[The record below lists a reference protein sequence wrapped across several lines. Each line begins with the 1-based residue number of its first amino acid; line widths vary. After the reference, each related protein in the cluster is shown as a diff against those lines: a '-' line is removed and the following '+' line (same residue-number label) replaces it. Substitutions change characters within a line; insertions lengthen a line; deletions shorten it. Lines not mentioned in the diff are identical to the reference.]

1 MHSQTIDR
9 TQFIASI
16 RSKFNRSKHYTAH
29 LPDKEVFQRYFEG
42 QDFKDAVVEFFNL
55 SDEDLLSLYFLNYP
69 VRGQLFFE
77 EEMVA
82 KVVQDLPEFFLSVLR
97 IGISKLITL
106 SGFQRENISEPIFFH
121 ESKLAEISEA
131 IFNGWKQIGVIE
143 ASKVSED
150 EKLLKLADIPAT
162 LEINHYYYDLLGCL
176 QLNYNSQVVY
186 IESRGARLKDKSTF
200 LIPPD
205 KSKRDLL
212 THVTGY
218 LAMPIAFAEE
228 IPATET
234 DLLRIWKR
242 LDEKLK
248 EANFLGG
255 MFPLLSPHHPGDY
268 LMDGHESVLYIEE
281 EVVHPYPP
289 GTIQDYDT
297 LALDLSENPVQYD
310 KFHFRLEQSR
320 GNTKPTNWISLS
332 ITDSTF
338 FYFLA
343 LNRLE
348 NPEDDCQSIHP
359 EKAVDRLDRIH
370 NKFINFLKGPVK
382 KELCGERNKGT
393 NSWVFGSGNTKTK
406 YAQRIHQAFEAA
418 TGINKSNGSLLQ
430 TCQNNIEGGGFH
442 LAPHITNI
450 IHKIPPE

>member
-1 MHSQTIDR
+1 VHSQTINR
-9 TQFIASI
+9 EQFIANI
-16 RSKFNRSKHYTAH
+16 RSKFNRSKHFTAY
-29 LPDKEVFQRYFEG
+29 LPDKDVFRSYFEG

-55 SDEDLLSLYFLNYP
+55 SDDDLLSLYFLNYP

-77 EEMVA
+77 QEIVA
-82 KVVQDLPEFFLSVLR
+82 KIVQDLPEFFLSVLR
-97 IGISKLITL
+97 VGISKLITL
-106 SGFQRENISEPIFFH
+106 SGLQRENILEPILFH

-131 IFNGWKQIGVIE
+131 IFNGWKQIGEIE
-143 ASKVSED
+143 VSKIPD
-150 EKLLKLADIPAT
+150 KEKLVKLAGIPTT
-162 LEINHYYYDLLGCL
+162 LQINHYYYDLLGCL
-176 QLNYNSQVVY
+176 QLNYDSQILY

-200 LIPPD
+200 FIPPD
-205 KSKRDLL
+205 RTKRELL
-212 THVTGY
+212 TLVTGY

-228 IPATET
+228 ILATET
-234 DLLRIWKR
+234 DILRIWKR
-242 LDEKLK
+242 LDEQLK

-255 MFPLLSPHHPGDY
+255 IFPLLSPYNPGDY
-268 LMDGHESVLYIEE
+268 LMEGRESVLYIEE
-281 EVVHPYPP
+281 EAVYPYTPES
-289 GTIQDYDT
+289 IQDYDT
-297 LALDLSENPVQYD
+297 LALDLSESPVQYD
-310 KFHFRLEQSR
+310 KFRFRLEQSR
-320 GNTKPTNWISLS
+320 GNTKPTKWISLS

-348 NPEDDCQSIHP
+348 NPGDDCQSIHP
-359 EKAVDRLDRIH
+359 DKAVERLGRIH

-393 NSWVFGSGNTKTK
+393 NSWVYGSGNTKTK
-406 YAQRIHQAFEAA
+406 YAQRIHQAFEVA

-450 IHKIPPE
+450 IHKKPPE